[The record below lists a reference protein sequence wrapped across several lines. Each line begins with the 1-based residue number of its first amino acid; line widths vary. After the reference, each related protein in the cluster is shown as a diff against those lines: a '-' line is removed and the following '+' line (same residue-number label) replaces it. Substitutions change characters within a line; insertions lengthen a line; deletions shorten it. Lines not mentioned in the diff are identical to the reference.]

1 MQTILGAGG
10 AIGTALAKVL
20 PEYTQQIRLVGRSP
34 EKVNAGD
41 TLFAGDL
48 ANARVAEKAVAGAE
62 VVYLTVG
69 LPYDAKLWQ
78 RTWPVIMQNVIDA
91 CLQHGSKLVFFDNI
105 YLYEGTH
112 LDPITEE
119 TKIHP
124 LTKKGKVRA
133 KICRMLWEAVEKQ
146 GLTALIA
153 RCGDFYGPGVQ
164 GSGILRETVIKP
176 LSKGDTAN
184 LFAADCYKHS
194 FTYVP
199 DAAKAT
205 ALLGNTPEA
214 YGAVWH
220 LPTASDPPTGKQ
232 WVEMVAAV
240 LDTRPKYR
248 IINKTLARLIGFF
261 VPEIRESVEMFY
273 QYNRDYVFDSS
284 KFEKRFSFMPTPY
297 QKGIKEIIA
306 LDFPDHGTS
315 SLPKPSIP

>member
-20 PEYTQQIRLVGRSP
+20 PEYTPQIRLVGRSP
-34 EKVNAGD
+34 EKVNETD
-41 TLFAGDL
+41 VLFAGDL
-48 ANARVAEKAVAGAE
+48 TQAGVAEKAVEGAE
-62 VVYLTVG
+62 VAYLTVG

-78 RTWPVIMQNVIDA
+78 HSWPLIMENVIRA
-91 CLQHGSKLVFFDNI
+91 CLKHGSKLVFFDNI

-112 LDPITEE
+112 LDPITED
-119 TKIHP
+119 TKVHP

-164 GSGILRETVIKP
+164 GSGILRETIIKP

-184 LFAADCYKHS
+184 LFAADGYKHS
-194 FTYVP
+194 YTYVP

-205 ALLGNTPEA
+205 ALLGNTPDT

-220 LPTASDPPTGKQ
+220 LPTAGNPPTGKQ
-232 WVEMVAAV
+232 WVEMVAKA

-248 IINKTLARLIGFF
+248 IINKMLARLIGFF

-284 KFEKRFSFMPTPY
+284 KFEQRFDFVPTPY
-297 QKGIKEIIA
+297 QQGIKAVVA
-306 LDFPDHGTS
+306 LDFPEHGTS
-315 SLPKPSIP
+315 AAAPAPRV